1 LSQGVI
7 LSKVAFA
14 RESKEVCMQPMV
26 MVVDDEEKVRK
37 YLSRLL
43 EKRGF
48 HVVTAADGAGALQ
61 QLDQADFDII
71 LLDVLMPGLDGISV
85 LKEIKSRKPFTEVI
99 ILTGNASVNIGVEG
113 MQLGAM
119 DFLLKPI
126 HMETLLLC
134 MGEALEQRRLN
145 GVSCRDEP

>member
-14 RESKEVCMQPMV
+14 GESKEVCMQPMV

-61 QLDQADFDII
+61 QLERADFDII

-134 MGEALEQRRLN
+134 MSEALEQRRLN
-145 GVSCRDEP
+145 GVACPDKP